1 MGYNDISVIA
11 NYKNSEFEERV
22 GKSLKGETNAEFSK
36 IEESK
41 NRNSVSRES
50 AHNNAQV
57 QVKKVKSPVSSS
69 KSVRWEVV
77 PT

>member
-1 MGYNDISVIA
+1 MLADFYTKPLQGSLFNIFRRVIMGYDDISVIA

-41 NRNSVSRES
+41 NSNSVS
-50 AHNNAQV
+50 HG
-57 QVKKVKSPVSSS
+57 
-69 KSVRWEVV
+69 SVHKNV
-77 PT
+77 